1 MVMKPEEFDNLYLSF
16 LNGNELSR
24 EDVKNLFDTF
34 GKLINEYKELLEG
47 CKRLSACN
55 L

>member
-1 MVMKPEEFDNLYLSF
+1 MVMKPEEFDSLYLSF

-24 EDVKNLFDTF
+24 EEIKNLFDTF
-34 GKLINEYKELLEG
+34 GELINEYKRLLEE
-47 CKRLSACN
+47 CKKLSANN